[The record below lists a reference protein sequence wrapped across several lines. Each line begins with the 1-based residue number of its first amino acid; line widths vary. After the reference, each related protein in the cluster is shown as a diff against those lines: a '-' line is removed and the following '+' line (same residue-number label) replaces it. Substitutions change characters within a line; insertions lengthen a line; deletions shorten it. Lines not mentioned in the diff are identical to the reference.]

1 MLLDEERRSAK
12 TLNPKDQ
19 RFGHANAWECTLVD
33 RQKSARNF
41 VMAQSA
47 IVRWSD
53 PKVIL
58 VATNLLEGQ
67 TLILHAIYQ
76 ARLSGATVLLVH
88 VIRRAFLRSEV
99 PKGAPSFLPG
109 PVLQSVKSKLDEIAK
124 EFLHEGILC
133 EPIILAGH
141 PAEQIALLAKSRS
154 VDRVIAATRYA
165 SGVARLVEPSVAE
178 ELIATL
184 DVPVCIIGRRVHPG
198 PACGTPLG
206 RVLMAH
212 ALDPMSSTLV
222 GFASALAELNHSHL
236 TLLHVM
242 DTQGMSDYERE
253 LARMIARQKLSS
265 LIPRNA
271 RLRYEPSL
279 LIRDGDPGVIIVDEA
294 GSLSQ
299 DVVILGANNSSNV
312 SRLLTNGVVH
322 RVVIESQCP
331 VITIRS
337 PSPHLDEEMNKESC
351 VELMNA

>member
-1 MLLDEERRSAK
+1 LLELQSPKIEKCEE
-12 TLNPKDQ
+12 
-19 RFGHANAWECTLVD
+19 HA
-33 RQKSARNF
+33 
-41 VMAQSA
+41 MAQSA
-47 IVRWSD
+47 IVRWSA

-67 TLILHAIYQ
+67 TLILHAMYQ

-88 VIRRAFLRSEV
+88 VVRRPSLISDV
-99 PKGAPSFLPG
+99 PKGTPSFLPG
-109 PVLQSVKSKLDEIAK
+109 PVLQSVKSKLDETVR

-133 EPIILAGH
+133 EPIMLAGH
-141 PAEQIALLAKSRS
+141 PAEQIALLAKSRC

-184 DVPVCIIGRRVHPG
+184 DIPVCIIGRRAHPG

-206 RVLMAH
+206 RVLMAT
-212 ALDPMSSTLV
+212 ALDSMSSTLG
-222 GFASALAELNHSHL
+222 GFASTLAELNHSRL

-242 DTQGMSDYERE
+242 DNEGMSDQQRE
-253 LARMIARQKLSS
+253 LARMVAQQKLAS
-265 LIPRNA
+265 LIPSEA
-271 RLRYEPSL
+271 RHRHEPVL
-279 LIRDGDPGVIIVDEA
+279 LIRDGDPSTIILNEA

-299 DVVILGANNSSNV
+299 DVVILGTSNSSNL
-312 SRLLTNGVVH
+312 SRLLTNSVVH

-337 PSPHLDEEMNKESC
+337 FSAKSDEEINKITNT
-351 VELMNA
+351 ELMSTHA

>member
-1 MLLDEERRSAK
+1 
-12 TLNPKDQ
+12 
-19 RFGHANAWECTLVD
+19 
-33 RQKSARNF
+33 
-41 VMAQSA
+41 MAQSA

-67 TLILHAIYQ
+67 TLILHAMYQ
-76 ARLSGATVLLVH
+76 ARLSRATVLLVH
-88 VIRRAFLRSEV
+88 VVRRSFLRSDV

-109 PVLQSVKSKLDEIAK
+109 PVLQSVKSKLDETVR

-141 PAEQIALLAKSRS
+141 PAEQIALLAKSRC

-184 DVPVCIIGRRVHPG
+184 DIPVCIIGRRVHPG

-206 RVLMAH
+206 RVLMAT
-212 ALDPMSSTLV
+212 ALDSMSSTLG
-222 GFASALAELNHSHL
+222 GFASTLAELNHSRL

-242 DTQGMSDYERE
+242 DTEGMSDQQRE
-253 LARMIARQKLSS
+253 LARMVARQKLAS
-265 LIPRNA
+265 LIPREA
-271 RLRYEPSL
+271 RHRYEPVL
-279 LIRDGDPGVIIVDEA
+279 LIRDGDPGTVILDEA
-294 GSLSQ
+294 GSVSQ
-299 DVVILGANNSSNV
+299 DVVILGTPNSSNV
-312 SRLLTNGVVH
+312 SRLLTYSVVH

-331 VITIRS
+331 VITIKS
-337 PSPHLDEEMNKESC
+337 PSSGSDEEMSKDTC
-351 VELMNA
+351 AELTHA

>member
-1 MLLDEERRSAK
+1 
-12 TLNPKDQ
+12 
-19 RFGHANAWECTLVD
+19 
-33 RQKSARNF
+33 
-41 VMAQSA
+41 MAQSA
-47 IVRWSD
+47 IVRWSA

-67 TLILHAIYQ
+67 TLILHAMYQ

-88 VIRRAFLRSEV
+88 VVRRPSLISDV
-99 PKGAPSFLPG
+99 PKGTPSFLPG
-109 PVLQSVKSKLDEIAK
+109 PVLQSVKSKLDETVR

-133 EPIILAGH
+133 EPIMLAGH
-141 PAEQIALLAKSRS
+141 PAEQIALLAKSRC

-184 DVPVCIIGRRVHPG
+184 DIPVCIIGRRAHPG

-206 RVLMAH
+206 RVLMAA
-212 ALDPMSSTLV
+212 ALDSASSTLV
-222 GFASALAELNHSHL
+222 GFASTLAELNHSRL

-242 DTQGMSDYERE
+242 DSEGMSDQQRE
-253 LARMIARQKLSS
+253 LARMVAQQKLAS
-265 LIPRNA
+265 LIPKEA
-271 RLRYEPSL
+271 RHRHEPVL
-279 LIRDGDPGVIIVDEA
+279 MILDGDPSTVILNEA

-299 DVVILGANNSSNV
+299 DVVILGTSKSSSV
-312 SRLLTNGVVH
+312 SRLLTNSVVH

-337 PSPHLDEEMNKESC
+337 LSEGSDEEINK
-351 VELMNA
+351 VTNTELMSTHA